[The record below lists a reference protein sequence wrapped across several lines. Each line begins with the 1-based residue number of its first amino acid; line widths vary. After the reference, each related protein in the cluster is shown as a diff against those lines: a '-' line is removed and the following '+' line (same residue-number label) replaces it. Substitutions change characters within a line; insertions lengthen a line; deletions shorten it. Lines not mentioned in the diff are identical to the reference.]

1 MKIVKQ
7 KINILVIL
15 VETEKGT
22 NVFVL
27 RNILAETID
36 ILSKLTI
43 LCHLKEEEELQREK
57 GAIQNIL
64 IIAPNNTQMIFRKI
78 RTVDTKM
85 NLEAANPVDRCV
97 FFGFYLSRKYIS
109 FTLNYRFFEFIK
121 MIFLSYIVFFNY

>member
-27 RNILAETID
+27 RNFLAETIEM
-36 ILSKLTI
+36 LSKLTI

-57 GAIQNIL
+57 GAVQNIL
-64 IIAPNNTQMIFRKI
+64 IIAPNNIQMIFRKI

-85 NLEAANPVDRCV
+85 NLEADNPGDRCV
-97 FFGFYLSRKYIS
+97 FRLLSFKEIYFFYP
-109 FTLNYRFFEFIK
+109 
-121 MIFLSYIVFFNY
+121 